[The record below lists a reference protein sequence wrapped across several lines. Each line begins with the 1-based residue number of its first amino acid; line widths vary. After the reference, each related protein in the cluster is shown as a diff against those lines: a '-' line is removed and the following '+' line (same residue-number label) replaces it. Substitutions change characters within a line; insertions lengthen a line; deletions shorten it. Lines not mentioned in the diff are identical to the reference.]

1 MPLLFWYRVFLLLG
15 LLNRNL
21 SEFLEILHEF
31 ESGLAGACAGGL
43 ITLFYLSVSV
53 LYEHVELCLDFSD
66 KILHFVLNLVNSWI
80 INLYYNNVIYS
91 LNVCNLWKKMKLTN
105 FFPQKG

>member
-1 MPLLFWYRVFLLLG
+1 MPPLFGIVSVFLLLG

-53 LYEHVELCLDFSD
+53 LYEHVELFFDFSD
-66 KILHFVLNLVNSWI
+66 KILHFVLILVNSWI
-80 INLYYNNVIYS
+80 INVI
-91 LNVCNLWKKMKLTN
+91 KM
-105 FFPQKG
+105 

>member
-1 MPLLFWYRVFLLLG
+1 MPPLFGIVCLLLLG

-53 LYEHVELCLDFSD
+53 LYEHVELFFDFSD
-66 KILHFVLNLVNSWI
+66 KILHFVLILVNSWI
-80 INLYYNNVIYS
+80 INVI
-91 LNVCNLWKKMKLTN
+91 
-105 FFPQKG
+105 